1 MTRTL
6 LFIIL
11 TTVICII
18 SLTAQHAFAY
28 LDPASGSMILQGILA
43 GIAAVGVS
51 TGVFW
56 RRIKSFFSRRKES
69 GDRTDDS

>member
-1 MTRTL
+1 MARTL
-6 LFIIL
+6 LFIFL

-18 SLTAQHAFAY
+18 SLTVQHAFAY

-51 TGVFW
+51 IGVFW
-56 RRIKSFFSRRKES
+56 RRIKSFLSRRKKSE
-69 GDRTDDS
+69 DKTDDS

>member
-11 TTVICII
+11 ATVLCII
-18 SLTAQHAFAY
+18 SLTVQHAFAY

-51 TGVFW
+51 IGVFW
-56 RRIKSFFSRRKES
+56 RRIKSFFSGRKKS
-69 GDRTDDS
+69 DDKTDDS